1 MILLKFTLIIL
12 FLTVTIPISYADIA
26 VIKDKFI
33 PATVYSSK
41 NGLPNNTVQD
51 IIQDEEGFI
60 WLATSRGLSRFDS
73 SDFLNFSKDKSD
85 EYSLPDID
93 VQEMILMPSGELWLS
108 IYDIGITIF
117 NKTSQKFT
125 SKKNTQSP
133 LFQMPNDN
141 LYGVAKDKNNNIW
154 FSLYG
159 EGIYQW
165 NIKENKFHKHI
176 MTDKNAWLTSKK
188 TFEIFIDSQN
198 RLWVCTIDSM
208 VYYYD
213 IDSGKS
219 QSFDFSTDPNDPS
232 SSPIYGFAES
242 PQGEIYAGGF
252 PGVFKFNENSQ
263 SFDELISESLLKTHN
278 FGKHTSVRSLM
289 IDSKDNLWV
298 GTKNALFQYTQNT
311 LNKIQF
317 YEDGEVINSESFIL
331 SIIEDYDGN
340 IWIGTEGFG
349 LIKLASDWDRYNIY
363 ISKAKEPVDIHRTF
377 QYQNKIWIAHPSSK
391 IDLLTYDDD
400 QLRFNKTINPSL
412 GGGSI
417 RIDSV
422 YQDTTG
428 VIWISSINGIHKVD
442 TATGES
448 LSVTNKQGRKLGSVN
463 LLHRAQDNNI
473 YFNLFSERAIGYF
486 NETDMLAHIIENTD
500 ENHIKGSMVFQLEQ
514 CQDDEIW
521 MATTHGIESLNI
533 KNQKF
538 NVVYASPNNQNVSN
552 FYIDDD
558 KKDVWIIANGGALYQ
573 LKWQGGKLLLQEDK
587 FRNILPLIK
596 FSKIK
601 SHKNDVLL
609 ITTEDSGLVELNV
622 NTLEYK
628 VYTKENGLPSDIIID
643 VLLANKAPMIVTDSG
658 IALYNKKFIDNA
670 AIKPKIVIDSLELGG
685 NKLSIKDNKQL
696 ILEHDYG
703 SINLDIALLSFSN
716 SSLIEYEYLLDGIN
730 DDWISSGND
739 DSYSFLNL
747 SAGDYTFKVK
757 GRSNYGQWSD
767 AIEYSFHVNP
777 PPWRTLW
784 AYLLYALIIISIL
797 LWGMY
802 LYRRKIL
809 YELEITKQQTQKQI
823 ANDASEAKSNF
834 LARVSH
840 EIRTPLNGVLGMSE
854 LMLDTNMDEEQRIY
868 ADSIMV
874 SGKHLLDIIND
885 ILDLSK
891 IEAGKLELELQSF
904 DLLLLIDEIIRT
916 FTSQVKQKQLLFTC
930 HFDHKMNRQR
940 IGDVI
945 RIKQILFNLL
955 SNAFK
960 FTKEGSITL
969 SVISSTTDKNEIIIN
984 IKDTGIG
991 IDNEMADDLFKPFAQ
1006 ADTAITRKFGGT
1018 GLGLAIV
1025 KQLVE
1030 KMHGNIKAQGQIG
1043 HGSTFTTSLLLDIDP
1058 QHTDSHNRL
1067 NKLFNDTYVCLLV
1080 QQQELKDS
1088 LIEYFKI
1095 LGINHSTSL
1104 MTNTKCVFM
1113 DTLTTVSQTQ
1123 KDQLEKAIEHNVEI
1137 NAIGF
1142 DLTKINKNLPT
1153 HNKLLKLLPPPI
1165 TLKKIQQLCSEN
1177 NFTEDPNQAPLEKPT
1192 TSVAL
1197 KLLVIEDNTINQQ
1210 VSIEMLEKMGH
1221 LVDIVDSAEE
1231 GLIMLG
1237 RNNYDL
1243 LFIDYHL
1250 PGMDGFSLI
1259 KTWQNPKSIPI
1270 IVITADLTDKVF
1282 QLGHKLKVIDIVAKP
1297 YSKERLISAI
1307 EKAFYK

>member
-1 MILLKFTLIIL
+1 VF
-12 FLTVTIPISYADIA
+12 
-26 VIKDKFI
+26 KDKLI
-33 PATVYSSK
+33 PVSVYSSK
-41 NGLPNNTVQD
+41 NGLPSNTVQD

-60 WLATSRGLSRFDS
+60 WLATLRGLSRFDS

-85 EYSLPDID
+85 EYSIPDI
-93 VQEMILMPSGELWLS
+93 VVEEMILMPDGELWLS
-108 IYDIGITIF
+108 IYDVGITVF

-125 SKKNTQSP
+125 SKKNTHSP
-133 LFQMPNDN
+133 LFQMPNDS
-141 LYGVAKDKNNNIW
+141 LLGVAKDKNNNVW

-165 NIKENKFHKHI
+165 NVQENKFYKHLQS
-176 MTDKNAWLTSKK
+176 DENAWLTSKK
-188 TFEIFIDSQN
+188 TYEIFIDSQN
-198 RLWVCTIDSM
+198 RLWICTIDSI

-213 IDSGKS
+213 IDNGKS
-219 QSFDFSTDPNDPS
+219 QSFDFSTDPNDPL

-252 PGVFKFNENSQ
+252 PGVFKYNEDLK
-263 SFDELISESLLKTHN
+263 SFDVVLTESLLKKYN

-289 IDSKDNLWV
+289 IDSKNNLWI
-298 GTKNALFQYTQNT
+298 GTRNALFLYTHKT
-311 LNKIQF
+311 LNKVQF
-317 YEDGEVINSESFIL
+317 YEDGEILNSESFIL

-349 LIKLASDWDRYNIY
+349 LIKLAPDWDRYNIY
-363 ISKAKEPVDIHRTF
+363 ITAAKEAIDIHRSL
-377 QYQNKIWIAHPSSK
+377 QYRDKIWIVHPSSK
-391 IDLLTYDDD
+391 IDLLEYNND
-400 QLRFNKTINPSL
+400 QLKLKRTINPSL
-412 GGGSI
+412 GEGTIRLESI
-417 RIDSV
+417 
-422 YQDTTG
+422 YQDAAD
-428 VIWISSINGIHKVD
+428 VIWIGSINGIHKVD
-442 TATGES
+442 AATGKSS
-448 LSVTNKQGRKLGSVN
+448 LVKNEQGRKVGSVN
-463 LLHRAQDNNI
+463 FLHKAQDNNI
-473 YFNLFSERAIGYF
+473 YFYLFGEGTIGYF
-486 NETDMLAHIIENTD
+486 NQTEMLAHIIESTD
-500 ENHIKGSMVFQLEQ
+500 QNHIKGSLVFQLEQ
-514 CQDDEIW
+514 YQDDEIW

-538 NVVYASPNNQNVSN
+538 SVVYKSPNNQNVSN
-552 FYIDDD
+552 FYLDDEN
-558 KKDVWIIANGGALYQ
+558 DVWIIANGGALYH
-573 LKWQGGKLLLQEDK
+573 LKWQGEKLLLQEDK

-601 SHKNDVLL
+601 SHKSDILL

-628 VYTKENGLPSDIIID
+628 IYTKENGLPSNVVID
-643 VLLANKAPMIVTDSG
+643 VLLSNETPMIITDSG
-658 IALYNKKFIDNA
+658 IALYNKEFVDNVA
-670 AIKPKIVIDSLELGG
+670 KKPKIVIDSLEIGDK
-685 NKLSIKDNKQL
+685 KLSVKDSNHL

-716 SSLIEYEYLLDGIN
+716 SSSIEYEYLLDGIN
-730 DDWISSGND
+730 DDWINSGND

-784 AYLLYALIIISIL
+784 AYLLYALVVIGIL

-868 ADSIMV
+868 ANSIMV

-930 HFDHKMNRQR
+930 HFDHKINRQR

-960 FTKEGSITL
+960 FTKEGSISLNVT
-969 SVISSTTDKNEIIIN
+969 SSTTDKNKVIISIE
-984 IKDTGIG
+984 DTGIG
-991 IDNEMADDLFKPFAQ
+991 VDNEMIDDLFKPFAQ

-1030 KMHGNIKAQGQIG
+1030 KMHGNITAQGQID
-1043 HGSTFTTSLLLDIDP
+1043 HGSTFTTTLLLDIDL
-1058 QHTDSHNRL
+1058 QHTDTHNHL
-1067 NKLFNDTYVCLLV
+1067 TNTFNDTHVCLLV
-1080 QQQELKDS
+1080 QQHDLKES

-1104 MTNTKCVFM
+1104 TTDTKCVFI
-1113 DTLTTVSQTQ
+1113 DTLTTSTQSQRKQ
-1123 KDQLEKAIEHNVEI
+1123 VQKAIEHGTEI
-1137 NAIGF
+1137 NVIDFNFA
-1142 DLTKINKNLPT
+1142 KINENLLIN
-1153 HNKLLKLLPPPI
+1153 NKLLKLLPPPI
-1165 TLKKIQQLCSEN
+1165 TLRKIQQLCSDN
-1177 NFTEDPNQAPLEKPT
+1177 NFKEEMNRTPIEKQT

-1197 KLLVIEDNTINQQ
+1197 KLLVVEDNSINQQ

-1221 LVDIVDSAEE
+1221 LVDVVDNAEE
-1231 GLIMLG
+1231 GLIMLD

-1243 LFIDYHL
+1243 LFVDYHL

-1282 QLGHKLKVIDIVAKP
+1282 QQCHKLKIADLVAKP
-1297 YSKERLISAI
+1297 YTKELLFNAI